1 MKTIITTI
9 ALLLTLLVNA
19 QEATHT
25 LKVTV
30 PNATKDDG
38 KMVFSLNT
46 EATFMKAQPIQAA
59 SVEIKDGVA
68 VATFENVPSGEYAII
83 VLHDLNGNEQMDFEN
98 GMPAENYATSG
109 GSTGFGPPNWGDS
122 KFTLDENA
130 EMNIRL

>member
-9 ALLLTLLVNA
+9 ALFVTLLMNA

-25 LKVTV
+25 LTVTV

-46 EATFMKAQPIQAA
+46 AETFMKAKPIQSAA
-59 SVEIKDGVA
+59 VDIKDGVA
-68 VATFENVPSGEYAII
+68 TVTFENVTPGEYAVI
-83 VLHDLNGNEQMDFEN
+83 VLHDLNGNKQMDFKN

-109 GSTGFGPPNWGDS
+109 GTMSFGPPNWGDS
-122 KFTLDENA
+122 KFTLNENT
-130 EMNIRL
+130 ELSIRL